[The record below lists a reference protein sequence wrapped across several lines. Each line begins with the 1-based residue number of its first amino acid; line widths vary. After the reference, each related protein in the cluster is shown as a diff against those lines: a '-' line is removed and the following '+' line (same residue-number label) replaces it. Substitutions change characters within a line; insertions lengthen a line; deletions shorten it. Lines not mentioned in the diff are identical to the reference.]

1 MSRRCI
7 SVIGSS
13 VATEE
18 ELKDALEVG
27 REIARRGAVLVC
39 GGLTGVMEAAAKGAK
54 EAGGLTVGIV
64 PGESPS
70 SANPYIDIVIPTGF
84 GVARNVLVVASGD
97 AVIAIGGKLGT
108 LSEIAIAF
116 LKGKPVIGLGTWQLE
131 EGRAEG
137 NEIIPA
143 KNAAEAVKKA
153 LGIIESRP
161 T

>member
-1 MSRRCI
+1 MARNCI

-18 ELKDALEVG
+18 EHRNALEVG
-27 REIARRGAVLVC
+27 KEIARRGAVLVC
-39 GGLTGVMEAAAKGAK
+39 GGLTGVMEAVAKGAK
-54 EAGGLTVGIV
+54 ETGGLTLGII
-64 PGESPS
+64 PGEDAS
-70 SANPYIDIVIPTGF
+70 SANPYIDVVIPTGL
-84 GVARNVLVVASGD
+84 GVARNILVVSTGQ

-116 LKGKPVIGLGTWQLE
+116 LKSKPVIGLGTWDLE

-137 NEIIPA
+137 NKIILA
-143 KNAAEAVKKA
+143 KDAAEAVERAFEVIGKK
-153 LGIIESRP
+153 S